1 MLLELDK
8 DSLILDQ
15 EDDAVLEDVLAWLK
29 DLIYDVDD
37 LSLRYIELE
46 VLKEG

>member
-1 MLLELDK
+1 MLLELDE

-15 EDDAVLEDVLAWLK
+15 EDDAVLEDVMSWLK

-37 LSLRYIELE
+37 LSLKYIELE